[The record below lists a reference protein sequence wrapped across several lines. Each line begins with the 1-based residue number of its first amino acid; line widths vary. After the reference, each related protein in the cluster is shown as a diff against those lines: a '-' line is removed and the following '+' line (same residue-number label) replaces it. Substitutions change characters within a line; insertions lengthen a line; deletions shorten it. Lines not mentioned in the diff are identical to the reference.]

1 MIFLSVVLFMYGN
14 ASPIDEALELEKIFP
29 DQRSIRGPRQT
40 ISESSGDNQDSSA
53 VERSLQLSGDIG
65 DRDSAAKFEGSA
77 DFALTGM
84 KLPFNESSGDGI
96 DERSLFSGDS
106 AEEVISERSLSGF
119 AGSGD
124 HQFTGMALFV
134 AESSGEGVDERALVY
149 ISEEINSFSGD
160 NEEDIADPRSLVT
173 FEKPDELAQFYDY
186 ENITD
191 SFSGD
196 DGDDVEER
204 SMFTDLEIHDVL
216 NAALQKNVDMLEGV
230 IEEAVHSENS
240 SSKKLFFSCA
250 VFFIFI
256 F

>member
-1 MIFLSVVLFMYGN
+1 M
-14 ASPIDEALELEKIFP
+14 
-29 DQRSIRGPRQT
+29 
-40 ISESSGDNQDSSA
+40 
-53 VERSLQLSGDIG
+53 ERSLQLSGDIG
-65 DRDSAAKFEGSA
+65 DQDSAAKFEGSA

-230 IEEAVHSENS
+230 IEGKNCRNLKLLIINFYFKKQLIPKIHLQRSFS
-240 SSKKLFFSCA
+240 SVVRLSSFLFSKKRFRNCSF
-250 VFFIFI
+250 
-256 F
+256 